1 MQIIIIDIA
10 AAGEEERCFTAISA
24 ECFLIQ
30 HLSNHI
36 ACATKVSRTNNFFSS
51 KGPRWGQA
59 LCLGR
64 KLSSVEMKL
73 AGKGSWRVP
82 TDGRGAIAFSQ
93 GGSKASA
100 VLVALLAAQLAVV
113 PVRLLWRLW
122 SWKNS
127 GLLSPLGSVIYQD
140 EEMALLWR
148 RMSHW
153 LMKGCSIG
161 KCGVLLGH
169 RVMQPDFSASAVCF
183 AGVIHVTWACL
194 LTSGRGLLIFNLLMS
209 SSRVVSPPRSSR
221 WQPWYVHEAVCIW
234 YLGNIACQ
242 LTPVFIQVGKQT
254 SSNGK
259 WSVLLM
265 QTYET

>member
-1 MQIIIIDIA
+1 MFYSYLC
-10 AAGEEERCFTAISA
+10 RK
-24 ECFLIQ
+24 FLIQ

-36 ACATKVSRTNNFFSS
+36 ACATKVSQTNNFFSS

-73 AGKGSWRVP
+73 AGKGSWWVP

-148 RMSHW
+148 RMCPRRTPHLPMEQPFICQW
-153 LMKGCSIG
+153 D
-161 KCGVLLGH
+161 
-169 RVMQPDFSASAVCF
+169 RVTQPDFSAFAVCF
-183 AGVIHVTWACL
+183 AGVIHVTWAWL

-209 SSRVVSPPRSSR
+209 SSRVASPPRSSR